1 MLILGTKQKTEK
13 DTEMMA
19 ACYISKCNCPNSY
32 FITSCLS
39 EGFLRKACAVYVCLY
54 VCVCPVD
61 G

>member
-19 ACYISKCNCPNSY
+19 ACDISKCNCPNSY

-39 EGFLRKACAVYVCLY
+39 EGFLRKACAVYVCLS
-54 VCVCPVD
+54 C
-61 G
+61 